1 MSLNTLDYRSRR
13 SARFRPRILS
23 AAVLT
28 TLFGPLAG
36 CVDGGPNP
44 PASNVQNSVPV
55 ANAGQDQTVVNQS
68 LATVNA
74 GGSTDAD
81 GDVLAYTWDFESKP
95 AGSSAVL
102 TDTDP
107 GTPDDTRDPVRT
119 FVPDIAGDYVVRVT
133 VADGFPDSSSTDTVT
148 ITSVLGPVAN
158 AGPDQDVSF
167 IVAGTTVNL
176 DGTQSS
182 DPTGQPLAYS
192 WEILTFSGPPPA
204 VSPVLIGADT
214 ATPTFDI
221 TALDQLGTYTLELT
235 VDNGTLNA
243 TDQVQITVA
252 KSFPAA
258 GALMGGGAFA
268 AAGAA
273 LRRRWQRRTRK
284 ARSAT

>member
-1 MSLNTLDYRSRR
+1 MTVNTLNYPT
-13 SARFRPRILS
+13 ARATGTRPRAPSVAVVTALVVLLS
-23 AAVLT
+23 
-28 TLFGPLAG
+28 G

-44 PASNVQNSVPV
+44 PTTNVQNSVPV

-68 LATVNA
+68 LTTVNA
-74 GGSTDAD
+74 GSSTDAD
-81 GDVLAYTWDFESKP
+81 GDVLAYTWEFESKP
-95 AGSSAVL
+95 AGSNAVL
-102 TDTDP
+102 SDTDP
-107 GTPDDTRDPVRT
+107 RDPVRT
-119 FVPDIAGDYVVRVT
+119 FIPDVAGDYVVRVT

-167 IVAGTTVNL
+167 IVAGTTVQL
-176 DGTQSS
+176 DGSESS
-182 DPTGQPLAYS
+182 DPTMQPLAYS
-192 WEILTFSGPPPA
+192 WEILSFSGSPPA

-214 ATPTFDI
+214 AMPTFDI
-221 TALDQLGTYTLELT
+221 TALDQLGTYTIELT
-235 VDNGTLNA
+235 VDNGTLSA
-243 TDQVQITVA
+243 TDQVQVTVA

>member
-1 MSLNTLDYRSRR
+1 VL
-13 SARFRPRILS
+13 
-23 AAVLT
+23 VLT
-28 TLFGPLAG
+28 ALLGSLAG

-44 PASNVQNSVPV
+44 PTTNVQNSVPV

-68 LATVNA
+68 LTTVNA
-74 GGSTDAD
+74 SGSTDAD
-81 GDVLAYTWDFESKP
+81 GDVLAYTWEFESRP
-95 AGSSAVL
+95 VGSTAVL
-102 TDTDP
+102 TDSDP
-107 GTPDDTRDPVRT
+107 STPDNPRDPVRT

-148 ITSVLGPVAN
+148 VTSVLGPVAN

-182 DPTGQPLAYS
+182 DPTGQQLAYS
-192 WEILTFSGPPPA
+192 WEILSFSGTPPA

-221 TALDQLGTYTLELT
+221 TALDQLGTYTIELT
-235 VDNGTLNA
+235 VDNGTLSA
-243 TDQVQITVA
+243 TDQVRVTVA